1 MKKTIT
7 TPTTT
12 CLERHPAPALP
23 HRKYQFPV
31 FKNLL
36 LSFFCLLFVSHA
48 QAQLIGWD
56 ASNNGGGFGATPWAP
71 VTLNSNLTIANTG
84 LIRGSSI
91 LTSGT
96 PAGGCWGGGGGGW
109 GTTDPGSVYF
119 SFTANTGYNVSLSSI
134 SSALRRSSSGPTTC
148 NVEYSLNGGAYVNV
162 GAWTVS
168 STSGTT
174 GTANST
180 SLSGITALQNVAAGT
195 VIKFRISFPGSPGGN
210 WYLTGATNSLRLNG
224 IVVPAVS
231 CTAPSGLAASN
242 VTTTDADLDW
252 ASQSGITGYEYVIDQ
267 TAALP
272 AGTGTA
278 VTTNSYAATGLTPGS
293 TYYAHVRTNCGS
305 GNFSSWT
312 TVSFTT
318 TAVCAT
324 PSITAI
330 SSNTVICAGSSL
342 GLSVTATG
350 TALSYTWTGAGTFS
364 AANNNSLTVTNPTS
378 SAYTVS
384 ISNACGTASAA
395 VNVTV
400 SPLPLIT
407 ANSPSICAGT
417 AGTLTATG
425 ADTYTWS
432 TGQASAS
439 ITVNP
444 ASAMT
449 YTVHG
454 TNLFGCT
461 NSFTTSVNVNV
472 LPVITVNSPS
482 LCVGSTETLTAHGA
496 TSYTW
501 STGQAA
507 NSVTVNPV
515 ATTDYTVTG
524 TDLNGC
530 SDMAVATVSVHALP
544 SLTVNSPSVCAGNTA
559 TLTVTGAVSYTWNTT
574 QTTSSISVN
583 PMTSTAYTLSGTDMN
598 GCSNTTTASVTVNA
612 LPVILVN
619 TPSICTGN
627 SATLTASGASSY
639 TWNTT
644 QTTASISVNPTA
656 TTVYTVTGVDLNG
669 CSAATTASVMVN
681 ALPLV
686 SANSPSLCAGSTATL
701 TASGAVTYTWSTTQT
716 TVSITVN
723 PATNTTYTVS
733 GTDLNGCAGVYT
745 VTVTVQAAPALTVN
759 ASTICAG
766 GTATLTASGATTY
779 TWSTGSN
786 NSSITAN
793 PLSTTVYTVSASQ
806 AGCIATV
813 VKTTTVTVS
822 ALPAVSISTI
832 SSILCNT
839 SNTVN
844 LAGTPSG
851 GTFSGAGVVGNTF
864 NPQAAGTGTFTISY
878 TYTGSNACSNVA
890 HSAIMVANCTGI
902 EESLNGAGLEVYPNP
917 AQEVVY
923 VNMPGTNAYTVTVYS
938 MTGKQVYSGKTSE
951 TLHAI
956 DLREFSK
963 GLYILNVSSPQGQ
976 VSKKILVH

>member
-7 TPTTT
+7 TSTMS
-12 CLERHPAPALP
+12 CLERHPVQTLT
-23 HRKYQFPV
+23 HSRNQLPV
-31 FKNLL
+31 FRNLL
-36 LSFFCLLFVSHA
+36 LSFFCLLFITQSH
-48 QAQLIGWD
+48 AQLIGWD

-71 VTLNSNLTIANTG
+71 VTMNANLTISNTG

-119 SFTANTGYNVSLSSI
+119 SFTANAGYKVSLSSI

-180 SLSGITALQNVAAGT
+180 NLASITALQNVAAGT
-195 VIKFRISFPGSPGGN
+195 VIKFRISFPGSPAGN
-210 WYLTGATNSLRLNG
+210 WYLTGATNSLKLNG
-224 IVVPAVS
+224 TVVVAPS
-231 CTAPSGLAASN
+231 CTAPTGLAASN
-242 VTTTDADLDW
+242 VTTTDADLNW
-252 ASQSGITGYEYVIDQ
+252 TSQSGITGYEYVIDQ

-278 VTTNSYAATGLTPGS
+278 VTTNSYVATGLTPGS

-305 GNFSSWT
+305 GNISSWS

-330 SSNTVICAGSSL
+330 SSDTVICTGSSL

-350 TALSYTWTGAGTFS
+350 TALSYTWTGAGTLS
-364 AANNNSLTVTNPTS
+364 AVNNNSLSVTNPTS

-407 ANSPSICAGT
+407 ANSPSLCAGAT
-417 AGTLTATG
+417 GTLTATG

-432 TGQASAS
+432 TGQTSTS

-444 ASAMT
+444 ASATT
-449 YTVHG
+449 YTVNG
-454 TNLFGCT
+454 TDLLGCT
-461 NSFTTSVNVNV
+461 NSFTTSVIVNA

-482 LCVGSTETLTAHGA
+482 LCAGSTETLTANGA

-501 STGQAA
+501 NTTQTST
-507 NSVTVNPV
+507 SITVNPS
-515 ATTDYTVTG
+515 ANTTYTVTG

-530 SDMAVATVSVHALP
+530 SDMAVATVTVHTLP
-544 SLTVNSPSVCAGNTA
+544 VLTVNSPSVCAGNSA
-559 TLTVTGAVSYTWNTT
+559 TLTATGAVSYTWNTT
-574 QTTSSISVN
+574 QTTSTISVSPSVN
-583 PMTSTAYTLSGTDMN
+583 TQYTVSGTGTD
-598 GCSNTTTASVTVNA
+598 GCSNTTTTSVTVNM
-612 LPVILVN
+612 LPVINVN
-619 TPSICTGN
+619 SPSVCIGQTT
-627 SATLTASGASSY
+627 TLTASGATSY

-644 QTTASISVNPTA
+644 QTTSTISVNPTA
-656 TTVYTVTGVDLNG
+656 TTVYTVTGIDLNG
-669 CSAATTASVMVN
+669 CSTTTTTSVSVN

-701 TASGAVTYTWSTTQT
+701 IANGAVTYTWSTTQT
-716 TVSITVN
+716 TASINVN
-723 PATNTTYTVS
+723 PTANTVYTVS
-733 GTDLNGCAGVYT
+733 GTDLNGCTNIYT
-745 VTVTVQAAPALTVN
+745 ATVTVQAAPVLTVN

-766 GTATLTASGATTY
+766 GIATLTASGATTY
-779 TWSTGSN
+779 TWSTGSTT
-786 NSSITAN
+786 SSITAN
-793 PLSTTVYTVSASQ
+793 PLSTTVYTVSANQ

-851 GTFSGAGVVGNTF
+851 GTFSGAGIVGNTF

-878 TYTGSNACSNVA
+878 TYTGGNACSNVA
-890 HSAIMVANCTGI
+890 HSTIMVANCTGI
-902 EESLNGAGLEVYPNP
+902 EESLSSAGLEVYPNP
-917 AQEVVY
+917 AQDVLY
-923 VNMPGTNAYTVTVYS
+923 IKLSDTDTYTVTVYN
-938 MTGKQVYSGKTSE
+938 MTGNLVYSGKTSE
-951 TLHAI
+951 MLHAI

-963 GLYILNVSSPQGQ
+963 GLYILNVSSLQGQ
-976 VSKKILVH
+976 LSKKILVH